1 MDTSVV
7 VAWIGTLGSLITAA
21 GAIIAALLKREQQRQ
36 KGEIDGLSFVVS
48 QFLPYWELDHLEKLA
63 RGEPLPYDKD
73 KYPDFESEVRLL
85 KDRKLIAPRKTGFHV
100 SDLPVRGNLQ
110 EFYELSDDGRKFL
123 RLLEQIKAKAA
134 KHKDQLS

>member
-48 QFLPYWELDHLEKLA
+48 HFLPYWELDHLQTLA
-63 RGEPLPYDKD
+63 RGEPLPYDKE
-73 KYPDFESEVRLL
+73 KYPDFESEVRQL
-85 KDRKLIAPRKTGFHV
+85 KDRKLIAPRQAGFHV
-100 SDLPVRGNLQ
+100 GELPVRGNLQ
-110 EFYELSDDGRKFL
+110 QHYELSDDGKKFL
-123 RLLEQIKAKAA
+123 RLLEQIKAKEVTQN
-134 KHKDQLS
+134 D